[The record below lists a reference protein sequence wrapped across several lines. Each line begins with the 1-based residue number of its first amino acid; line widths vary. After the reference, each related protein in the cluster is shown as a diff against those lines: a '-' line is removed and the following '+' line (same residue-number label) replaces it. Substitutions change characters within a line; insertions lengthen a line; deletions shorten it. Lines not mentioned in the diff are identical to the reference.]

1 MKYYFFLF
9 AYSFLIVS
17 YFLVGNMTFGGLSL
31 IMISEFL
38 TIMACVLVDWK
49 LVLDKYLLL
58 YVIFLFIRLFSE
70 SFYGYTEDLFEDLR
84 RYLPAAFVMCWSS
97 AVFTKHF
104 NGYYYLFLVVPLIFA
119 GVLNSFVTY
128 CQANGIFGTEL
139 LKEALNTTNEE
150 EMSYIM
156 RRGDRFGLA
165 VSGVYS
171 TALQN
176 GHRSL
181 FMLVTMLLL
190 RRNKVLSILTIIIEA
205 VILLGLFFCQ
215 QRSALLFGL
224 IFVVL
229 IIMVSLYKNGHR
241 KWLVAFF
248 VMSVLIIPGV
258 IAYLVSLDTRV
269 TDVNLDNRSD
279 LWEYS
284 IMYISDHIIMGS
296 YYQYIQIMHRPPHNL
311 ILSAFCAGGLIGGGL
326 LMSFMAMQL
335 RSMIRLL
342 KRDRNDDTI
351 VIICIYLSMIGDS
364 LFHNVGLVEINPATF
379 LGWGLVLGLLKRNK
393 YEVIVRRK

>member
-1 MKYYFFLF
+1 MKIYFFLF
-9 AYSFLIVS
+9 AYSFLILS
-17 YFLVGNMTFGGLSL
+17 YFLVGNMTLGGVSL
-31 IMISEFL
+31 IMISELL
-38 TIMACVLVDWK
+38 TIMTCLLIDWK
-49 LVLDKYLLL
+49 IVLDRYLLL

-70 SFYGYTEDLFEDLR
+70 SYYGYSEDLFEDLK
-84 RYLPAAFVMCWSS
+84 RYLPAAFVLCWSS

-128 CQANGIFGTEL
+128 CQANGILGAEF

-150 EMSYIM
+150 EMSYIL

-181 FMLVTMLLL
+181 FMLVAMFLL
-190 RRNKVLSILTIIIEA
+190 RRNNVLSILTIVIAAIIL
-205 VILLGLFFCQ
+205 VGLFLCQ
-215 QRSALLFGL
+215 ERSALFFGL
-224 IFVVL
+224 IFVAL
-229 IIMVSLYKNGHR
+229 MIMASLYINGHK
-241 KWLVAFF
+241 KWLVTIF
-248 VMSVLIIPGV
+248 VMSVLIIPSV

-296 YYQYIQIMHRPPHNL
+296 YYQYIQVMHKPPHNL
-311 ILSAFCAGGLIGGGL
+311 FLSAFVAGGLIGGGYL
-326 LMSFMAMQL
+326 ILFLALQL
-335 RSMIRLL
+335 RSMYRLL
-342 KRDRNDDTI
+342 KRDRSNDTL
-351 VIICIYLSMIGDS
+351 VIMCIYLSMVGDS
-364 LFHNVGLVEINPATF
+364 LFHNLGLVEFNPATL